1 MAFGSVTLKP
11 GVVAEYTPTLN
22 VAGYSTSNLGRFRAG
37 LFEKMGG
44 WESFYPFTV
53 GTPRAVHAWQD
64 FNSVRRLAIGSTNVF
79 TTIANEAGQDI
90 TPQVLTSDFAPDF
103 TTTSGSAT
111 VTIKDVNI
119 ANVTTLDSIELLTPV
134 SVGGVI
140 LSGVYPI
147 DLIVDVDEYRITAAT
162 TATASES
169 NAGTVPSFTTTS
181 GSATVT
187 VTLADHGLSAGSTF
201 VAPIS
206 TTVGGITVLGTYT
219 VISVST
225 VDVFSI
231 SVSAAAT
238 SGATASMNSGD
249 AQLKY
254 YIAIGP
260 PSANGTGWGILGWGD
275 APWGGSGTPPS
286 SQTGDPLTT
295 TDWTIDNWG
304 QTLLASPDGGGLYQ
318 WTPGSG
324 YQNFQLVPQ
333 APIYATGMFVAAPAQ
348 IAIMYGAAALQTIG
362 VAQDPLTYAW
372 SDQLDYS
379 FWTPSVTNPTT
390 GLQSQAGSNRLPT
403 GSKIVSGLN
412 ASQRALLWTDLD
424 LWSIEYVG
432 IGGGVFGQTRIGS
445 NCGVISKHGV
455 AQMGGV
461 VYWFGKKNFFRLAG
475 SGPEVIP
482 CSVWDAVFQDLN
494 QDHVDKCWVQTN
506 TAFNEVT
513 FWYPRSSTGATQ
525 CDANVT
531 LNVLEGSWTPN
542 VLSRS
547 AGIDQSV
554 LGNPILTTPTGT
566 IYQHEEGYNADGQPL
581 ISTFTSGYFYLSEGE
596 DYVFVDQFLP
606 DFKWGLFNGSENA
619 TVLITFNVR
628 NFPGD
633 TPRTYG
639 PYTMTSS
646 TQKLS
651 VRFRGRQV
659 SITMTG
665 SGLSNFWR
673 IGKCLFRFA
682 QDGRR

>member
-22 VAGYSTSNLGRFRAG
+22 TAGYSTSNLGRFRAG
-37 LFEKMGG
+37 LFEKIGG

-64 FNSVRRLAIGSTNVF
+64 NNSVKRLAVGSTAIF
-79 TTIANEAGQDI
+79 TTIASGAGQNI
-90 TPQVLTSDFAPDF
+90 TPQVLTTDFAPDF
-103 TTTSGSAT
+103 TTTLSSTT
-111 VTIKDVNI
+111 VTIIDTNI
-119 ANVTTLDSIELLTPV
+119 ANVTTLDSIEFLTPV
-134 SVGGVI
+134 SIGGII

-147 DLIVDVDEYRITAAT
+147 DLIISSTSYRITAAT
-162 TATASES
+162 AATAAVA
-169 NAGTVPSFTTTS
+169 NAGTVPSFATTS
-181 GSATVT
+181 GSSTVA
-187 VTLADHGLSAGSTF
+187 VTLADHGLSVGNSITL
-201 VAPIS
+201 PIS
-206 TTVGGITVLGTYT
+206 TTVGGVTILGTYT
-219 VISVST
+219 VVGVSSSS
-225 VDVFSI
+225 VFSI
-231 SVSAAAT
+231 SASAAAT
-238 SGATASMNSGD
+238 STTSASMNSGD
-249 AQLKY
+249 AQIKY

-260 PSANGTGWGILGWGD
+260 ASANGTGWGINGWGD
-275 APWGGSGTPPS
+275 TPWGGSGTPPS

-304 QTLLASPDGGGLYQ
+304 PTLLATPNGGGLYQ

-324 YQNFQLVPQ
+324 YSNLQLIPQ
-333 APIYATGMFVAAPAQ
+333 APIYAAGMFVAAPAQ
-348 IAIMYGAAALQTIG
+348 IAIMYGAAVLKDIG

-372 SDQLDYS
+372 SDQLDFS

-403 GSKIVSGLN
+403 GSKIVAGLN

-445 NCGVISKHGV
+445 NCGAVSKHGV

-461 VYWFGKKNFFRLAG
+461 VYWFGQNNFYSLAG
-475 SGPEVIP
+475 SGPQVIP
-482 CSVWDAVFQDLN
+482 CSVWDVVFQDI
-494 QDHVDKCWVQTN
+494 DHDNIDKCWVQTN

-513 FWYPRSSTGATQ
+513 FWYPSASGATGQ
-525 CDANVT
+525 CDSYAK
-531 LNVLEGSWTPN
+531 LNVLEGAWDYGSLP
-542 VLSRS
+542 RS

-581 ISTFTSGYFYLSEGE
+581 TPSMTTGYFMLGDGE
-596 DYVFVDQFLP
+596 DYVFVDQVLP
-606 DFKWGLFNGSENA
+606 DFKWGLFNGSQSA
-619 TVLITFNVR
+619 SVQLTFNVI

-639 PYTMTSS
+639 PYTMTSA
-646 TQKLS
+646 TDKLS
-651 VRFRGRQV
+651 VRFRGRQA
-659 SITMTG
+659 SISLT
-665 SGLSNFWR
+665 SSDLNSFWR
-673 IGKCLFRFA
+673 IARIRYRYA